1 MSLYML
7 HRFCGCFV
15 IVLGEITASP
25 KNLNLAPWGDV
36 WYSAM
41 FDLHSYYA
49 WPQHYYS
56 NLVSLGF
63 SQDEP
68 TNAAKIEQTT
78 IDSPSPLSVSL
89 SGMMHPR
96 VVPRAMGSTCKV

>member
-49 WPQHYYS
+49 
-56 NLVSLGF
+56 
-63 SQDEP
+63 
-68 TNAAKIEQTT
+68 
-78 IDSPSPLSVSL
+78 
-89 SGMMHPR
+89 
-96 VVPRAMGSTCKV
+96 